1 LLFHQGNQ
9 NDLNIRAAFMHMTA
23 DALISVGVVVG
34 GGLILLTKWPWLDPT
49 IGLAMSV
56 IILIGTWRMLGEAV
70 DMALDAVP
78 RNVDIIRVRSY
89 LEQLSG
95 VGSIHDLHI
104 WAMSTTE
111 TALTAHL
118 VMNDPGTG
126 NTFLDD
132 LATALHDRFGIEHV
146 TIQRENSDSEHPCLG
161 CDQPVPDSVKAHF
174 HTSI

>member
-1 LLFHQGNQ
+1 MAQICKSWIEPTPESCSRYERTRIMSTLRG
-9 NDLNIRAAFMHMTA
+9 TA
-23 DALISVGVVVG
+23 SSAIS
-34 GGLILLTKWPWLDPT
+34 TASP
-49 IGLAMSV
+49 
-56 IILIGTWRMLGEAV
+56 GEAV

-118 VMNDPGTG
+118 VMNDPDIG

-132 LATALHDRFGIEHV
+132 L
-146 TIQRENSDSEHPCLG
+146 
-161 CDQPVPDSVKAHF
+161 
-174 HTSI
+174 